1 MDDPMHAMNHE
12 HVGMA
17 RGHHGSMVRD
27 FRQRFWVCLVATVP
41 ILLLSEPVLVF
52 PHLGTGLLFAGSD
65 WVLMAL
71 SAFVYWYGGTPFLRG
86 SVQELSAR
94 KPGMMSLVAM
104 AISIAFF
111 YSIAVSLGLTGMSF
125 YWELATLI
133 DIMLLGHWVEM
144 SSLMAA
150 SHALENLASLLPST
164 ADVFMPDGTLMDHP
178 VGHLRAGDRILVR
191 PGEKIPADGS
201 VEQGRSGVNEALL
214 TGESKSV
221 AKTAGDRVI
230 GGSVNEDGALTII
243 VQKVGE
249 ETYLAQV
256 VSLVRQAQ
264 DARSRTQDL
273 ADRAAMWLTVVA
285 LGAGVLTMGA
295 WLALG
300 KGLAFALERTVTV
313 MVTACPH
320 ALGLAIPLVVARS
333 TGLLAQRGLLLRD
346 RTAFESARSVNA
358 VIFDKTG
365 ALTTGMLSVQ
375 NVVASE
381 ESFTTAQ
388 VLRLAASVEIQSEHP
403 IARAIVDAA
412 RLHSPDVDQAD
423 AFEALPG
430 IGAKAEVGGHT
441 VQVVRPGYLREHDL
455 PWPVVLKNRE
465 ADEKGKTVAVV
476 LQDNAVVGA
485 ILLSD
490 TVRLE
495 SRQAIAAL
503 RAMSIKTVMLTGDSK
518 TSASAVAT
526 ELGLDEVVA
535 EVMPGDKAARV
546 RDIQDEGLVVAM
558 VGDGINDAP
567 ALAQAYIGIAIGTG
581 TDIAIETADVILVR
595 DDPRDVVTLILVA
608 RKTYRKMIENLVWA
622 LAYNVVAIPLA
633 AGVLAGAGF
642 VMNPAVGA
650 VLMSLST
657 VIVAANAQSLRGS

>member
-1 MDDPMHAMNHE
+1 
-12 HVGMA
+12 
-17 RGHHGSMVRD
+17 
-27 FRQRFWVCLVATVP
+27 
-41 ILLLSEPVLVF
+41 
-52 PHLGTGLLFAGSD
+52 
-65 WVLMAL
+65 
-71 SAFVYWYGGTPFLRG
+71 
-86 SVQELSAR
+86 
-94 KPGMMSLVAM
+94 
-104 AISIAFF
+104 
-111 YSIAVSLGLTGMSF
+111 
-125 YWELATLI
+125 
-133 DIMLLGHWVEM
+133 
-144 SSLMAA
+144 
-150 SHALENLASLLPST
+150 
-164 ADVFMPDGTLMDHP
+164 
-178 VGHLRAGDRILVR
+178 
-191 PGEKIPADGS
+191 
-201 VEQGRSGVNEALL
+201 
-214 TGESKSV
+214 
-221 AKTAGDRVI
+221 
-230 GGSVNEDGALTII
+230 
-243 VQKVGE
+243 
-249 ETYLAQV
+249 
-256 VSLVRQAQ
+256 
-264 DARSRTQDL
+264 
-273 ADRAAMWLTVVA
+273 MWLTVVA